1 MAKMLKKEARLY
13 RESLLKLKER
23 ITEDVNHISEDALK
37 KSQKEAAGDISA
49 YTLHPA
55 DIATDAYDR
64 EFSLGLASNDRN
76 VLLQINDALK
86 RIEEGTYGACEQ
98 CKKPIAKVRLKAL
111 PFARCCLKCQ
121 SAQENTR

>member
-1 MAKMLKKEARLY
+1 MAKMLKKEARWY
-13 RESLLKLKER
+13 RESLLKIRER
-23 ITEDVNHISEDALK
+23 ITEDVKHISEDALK
-37 KSQKEAAGDISA
+37 KSQKEAAGDMSG

-55 DIATDAYDR
+55 DVATDAYDR
-64 EFSLGLASNDRN
+64 EFSLSLASNDRN

-86 RIEEGTYGACEQ
+86 RIDEGTYGACEQ

-121 SAQENTR
+121 SIEEKNR